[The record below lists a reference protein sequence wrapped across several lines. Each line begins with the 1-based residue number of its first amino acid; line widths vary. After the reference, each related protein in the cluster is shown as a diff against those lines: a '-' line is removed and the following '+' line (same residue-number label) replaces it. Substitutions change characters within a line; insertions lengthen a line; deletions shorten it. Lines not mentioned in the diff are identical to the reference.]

1 VPAKQRLPLH
11 QNKSHEG
18 MLAGQILPIKDLHGV
33 GALHAPWTRYTL
45 DPVLEGPG
53 DAQLEQQT
61 MKLRKNS
68 W

>member
-1 VPAKQRLPLH
+1 
-11 QNKSHEG
+11 